1 MVGFK
6 SIALLISLLILGA
19 CIPQTKQT
27 DCASNQAFNAVLRT
41 CVPVM
46 NGPSSFIDITSFLP
60 TSVLSKY
67 KNDPTPLTFSVLIS
81 NPYAQTYTVEW
92 ERVYNGSP
100 ISVTGSTSGSYS
112 SYTLSPLM
120 LATQLGTHI
129 ISVKIKDSTGSIVD
143 SHNFEV
149 KINDTPKPII
159 LTNAFLIPPTYN
171 NDFTPLTPV
180 QNFGFEVFNN
190 GATMFTGTSTP
201 IYKTEWRLYRGG
213 ILINTSTTTFPTAG
227 GSLASSGS
235 NFPTYAFNSGA
246 LGVGAYLLNARV
258 TNTSSEVVAEQQW
271 SVTVAHPPLSPITG
285 RDIYDLTTAPQYNT
299 PSIAYT
305 GVPYTG
311 SPTYNFIPSTVTTP
325 AVGAQ
330 GNYCVTVADPSGTYP
345 TDLFYVRV
353 NFYTDGG
360 TFVYSGLT
368 SPGDNKVCLSDSSN
382 LSAVVFNNAAPDS
395 TVAHTLNARVWDEAT
410 GKEYTAA
417 DMPGLGNYPITWDFT
432 VKPQNQAP
440 VVAFGVVTGSTLANC
455 SATSPIKTGCTVA
468 SDTNFKVKINFVSD
482 DFYTLPAN
490 EAQFDYSIR
499 LYRNGVNIQTC
510 TKAGYSVPDPLLTG
524 APDTNG
530 ADGYD
535 CELRINSYNAS
546 GPINLNSYSYQIQA
560 EITDLGSPITS
571 VDKASTT
578 LTWSFAPNGVSETNT
593 VPVISGWS
601 AGNAVEGNVV
611 GTSSPISFSAVITD
625 NERDNFTYTIKYC
638 ANPTCTS
645 TVALTSGTIIR
656 TSDAVAYTLV
666 VPVNVPEDFLL
677 GITGLGCHTTKR
689 NQTCVVPFFI
699 EVKDIPNTAA
709 PLTATSGQ
717 FNSTITNYN
726 ALPVLNAN
734 YSNPVP
740 SLITYLTANAFVGFP
755 ISIFNNPTSILTDT
769 SAVTT
774 EKTFR
779 YQWYAKNSSS
789 FVSPWQPIQGS
800 TGNNLMWTPSHVQNS
815 TDDQVSFMICAE
827 DQPTSAVSSVNL
839 TDSICSHNPA
849 AVSPAVNLPPWVV
862 KVHNNIAKHDL
873 STSSSTELASIA
885 SDAGKE
891 TAVWYETPSSFNG
904 VLSSAA
910 YVAMIGNDKQ
920 IYVKKILVKDRAGLD
935 TLGTLI
941 TSFPAVPPTSGVVDQ
956 IKDLSITGNGS
967 ELYVAY
973 LASRTGAPGSFYPQV
988 RRIDLTSTLGKS
1000 IPNIHQGKFGFD
1012 YDGMGFT
1019 NSCSTPADCS
1029 GTQASGVASI
1039 SFSPSTPTLTGSIVL
1054 HTPNGNFTVTLST
1067 SNGVDQ
1073 ICSNCS
1079 GATMATQ
1086 LADLINIST
1095 DSRLAGYSAQAVGNV
1110 VNIFGSTAND
1120 YFDSSAEPISRV
1132 AGRMGKIYISGGSW
1146 YLPFIDNSLGG
1157 SYVGK
1162 LSVYSGSTGGLM
1174 SFFTE
1179 AIIDPVS
1186 FPGGGLALMDAAIKF
1201 DNYVE
1206 GTYLWIAMISSTS
1219 GSVGKLYKLD
1229 AATFSLID
1237 SDTIFSTDTLLDVQL
1252 AASSSRVYVGAQIAS
1267 GNELK
1272 LGIYDI
1278 NGTSLSEF
1286 KMNDAFHIDPA
1297 APLTDDFFNST
1308 SVSSFKIIP
1317 YGSEARIFAAS
1328 RGTTNPITYD
1338 YKLYV
1343 ARLKSVSSSWILS
1356 CGDCQTISELG
1367 QNISPYVGLGVAPI
1381 RVQLGS
1387 NYRLGSDGYVSGQ
1400 GIKDV
1405 AFVTFGRLDSAVPGT
1420 SDPAL
1425 GVFNVEP
1432 EAISSTTIFD
1442 GSLVIPSAPKDAG
1455 LYRAPFVKN

>member
-6 SIALLISLLILGA
+6 SIALLLSLLFLGA

-92 ERVYNGSP
+92 ERIYSGSP
-100 ISVTGSTSGSYS
+100 ISVVGTTSGSYS

-143 SHNFEV
+143 SHNFEI

-159 LTNAFLIPPTYN
+159 LTNGFLNPPTYN

-190 GATMFTGTSTP
+190 GATMYTGVSTP

-213 ILINTSTTTFPTAG
+213 ILINNSTTTFPTVG
-227 GSLASSGS
+227 GSLTPSGS

-271 SVTVAHPPLSPITG
+271 SVTVAHPPLSPITS
-285 RDIYDLTTAPQYNT
+285 RDIYDLTAAPIFST
-299 PSIAYT
+299 PSIAYS

-311 SPTYNFIPSTVTTP
+311 SPTYNFIPSSVTTP

-353 NFYTDGG
+353 NFYIDGG
-360 TFVYSGLT
+360 SFVYSGLT

-395 TVAHTLNARVWDEAT
+395 TVAHILRARVWDEAT

-417 DMPGLGNYPITWDFT
+417 EMPGLGSYPIDWDFT

-440 VVAFGVVTGSTLANC
+440 VVAFGTVTGSTLASC
-455 SATSPIKTGCTVA
+455 SAASPIKTGCTVA
-468 SDTNFKVKINFVSD
+468 SDTNFKVKINMVSD

-499 LYRNGVNIQTC
+499 LYQNGVNIQTC
-510 TKAGYSVPDPLLTG
+510 TKAGYTVPDPLLTG
-524 APDTNG
+524 LPDTNG

-535 CELRINSYNAS
+535 CEFRINSYNAN
-546 GPINLNSYSYQIQA
+546 GPINLNAYSYQIQA

-578 LTWSFAPNGVSETNT
+578 LTWGFAPNGVSETNT

-601 AGNAVEGNVV
+601 VGNAVEGNVPSV
-611 GTSSPISFSAVITD
+611 SSPISFNAVITD
-625 NERDNFTYTIKYC
+625 NERDNFSYTIKYC
-638 ANPTCTS
+638 PTALCTTPVPFS
-645 TVALTSGTIIR
+645 AGTILR
-656 TSDAVAYTLV
+656 TSNAAAYTLT
-666 VPVNVPEDFLL
+666 VPVTLTEDFLL
-677 GITGLGCHTTKR
+677 GLTGLSCHTKKR
-689 NQTCVVPFFI
+689 NQTCAVPFLI
-699 EVKDIPNTAA
+699 EVQDIPNTAA

-717 FNSTITNYN
+717 LPSTITNYN
-726 ALPVLNAN
+726 ALPVLNAS
-734 YSNPVP
+734 YSNPIP

-755 ISIFNNPTSILTDT
+755 ISIFNNPSSILTDT
-769 SAVTT
+769 STVTT

-779 YQWYAKNSSS
+779 YQWYARNSSS
-789 FVSPWQPIQGS
+789 FVLSWQPIQGS
-800 TGNNLMWTPSHVQNS
+800 TGNNLIWTPSHVQNS

-827 DQPTSAVSSVNL
+827 DQPISAVSSVNL
-839 TDSICSHNPA
+839 TDSICSEFTPA
-849 AVSPAVNLPPWVV
+849 PWAV
-862 KVHNNIAKHDL
+862 KVQNNIAKHDL
-873 STSSSTELASIA
+873 STSSSTELASN
-885 SDAGKE
+885 SGDAGKE

-920 IYVKKILVKDRAGLD
+920 IYVKKILVRDRAGLD

-1000 IPNIHQGKFGFD
+1000 IPNNHQGKFGFD

-1029 GTQASGVASI
+1029 ATQASGVTSI
-1039 SFSPSTPTLTGSIVL
+1039 TFSPSTPTLTGSIVL
-1054 HTPNGNFTVTLST
+1054 ETPNGNFTVTLLT
-1067 SNGVDQ
+1067 SNSVDQ

-1079 GATMATQ
+1079 GATMAMQ

-1095 DSRLAGYSAQAVGNV
+1095 DSRLAGYSAQAVGNMV
-1110 VNIFGSTAND
+1110 TIFGSTAND
-1120 YFDSSAEPISRV
+1120 YFDASAEPIQRV

-1146 YLPFIDNSLGG
+1146 FLPFIDNSLGG
-1157 SYVGK
+1157 SYTGK

-1179 AIIDPVS
+1179 SIIDPVS
-1186 FPGGGLALMDAAIKF
+1186 FPGGGLALMDSAIKF

-1206 GTYLWIAMISSTS
+1206 GTYLWIAMISTS
-1219 GSVGKLYKLD
+1219 GSVGRLYKLD

-1237 SDTIFSTDTLLDVQL
+1237 TDNIFTTDTLLDVQL
-1252 AASSSRVYVGAQIAS
+1252 AASSSRVYIGAQVAS

-1286 KMNDAFHIDPA
+1286 KIDDAAHIDPA
-1297 APLTDDFFNST
+1297 APLTDDIFKSST
-1308 SVSSFKIIP
+1308 TTTTTISSYKIIP

-1328 RGTTNPITYD
+1328 RGTTASN

-1367 QNISPYVGLGVAPI
+1367 QDISPYVGLGVAPI

-1387 NYRLGSDGYVSGQ
+1387 NYRLSSDGYVSGQ

-1405 AFVTFGRLDSAVPGT
+1405 AFVTFGRLDAAVPGT

-1425 GVFNVEP
+1425 GVFNIEP
-1432 EAISSTTIFD
+1432 EAIGSTTIFNGQD
-1442 GSLVIPSAPKDAG
+1442 VNLLAPQDAG